1 MKNLAENRDSLRR
14 ARQALLER
22 YLVEP
27 NPARYLRDHTRV
39 IDEHLRRLWRASGLP
54 AELALVAVGG
64 YGRAELYPRSDVD
77 LLILLPQEADG
88 ALQNRLQELVSQWWD
103 TGLEVGHSVRT
114 VAQCLAASNDIT
126 VQTNLLEA
134 RLVDGS
140 TALFE
145 TLQQSLQAQLDVRAF
160 YLAKQHEQSERY
172 KRYTDI
178 DFNLE
183 PNLKES
189 PGGLRDLHSV
199 LWIARAAGLGHAW
212 PALAQNG
219 LLSVSEAYQAQRH
232 QRLLQDMRIRL
243 HQLCGRHDDRLVF
256 DYQQQ
261 LAQQLHI
268 AATLQLRASE
278 RMMRRYYRT
287 KREIQLLNDVLMQ
300 TLRARL
306 FPQAETRALNQHFIA
321 RGDKLGVID
330 DQLFEQS
337 PGAILKSFLLL
348 QQYPEL
354 TGFSAATVRALW
366 RARRLIG
373 REFRADPANRELF
386 MRIFRHEQGLTH
398 ILRRMNQ
405 MDILGRYLPAFG
417 RIVGQMQHDLFHV
430 YTVDEHILMVVRNLR
445 RASLPEY
452 AHEFPLSSRLIG
464 QFEQPHLLYL
474 AALFHDIAKGRGGDH
489 SRLGRRD
496 AIRFC
501 QQHAIPQH
509 DTALIV
515 WLVEH
520 HLLLSATAQKQ
531 DLSDQDVIAAFA
543 AHIPDER
550 HLTALYLLT
559 VADVR
564 GTSPKI
570 WNAWKGKLLEDLYQA
585 TRHYLVH
592 GRIADQIGA
601 TQREAAAMLSL
612 DAIQPEFYRA
622 FWAQLD
628 DDYFIRH
635 EAQEIAWHTRVLA
648 RPGGMIKPV
657 IKTRLSRIGEG
668 LQVLVFQP
676 DQPYLFAR
684 ICNFFAR
691 LNYNIMEAKVHT
703 TRLGYALDSFLVMDA
718 NNDKTAYR
726 DVMNYIEYALAE
738 YIGDAA
744 TIPEPA
750 FGRQSRQLKHF
761 PIAPEVDIRLDE
773 KGHCILS
780 LIAGDRPGLLARI
793 AYLLTRHQ
801 VTIRSAKI
809 NTLGARVEDTFWLA
823 CKELPDSLA
832 IQTLREALISQ
843 LK

>member
-1 MKNLAENRDSLRR
+1 MSVVPIKESLRR

-22 YLVEP
+22 YAEKP
-27 NPARYLRDHTRV
+27 NPARYLRDHTSV
-39 IDEHLRRLWRASGLP
+39 IDDHLRRLWRASGLP
-54 AELALVAVGG
+54 GDLALVAVGG

-88 ALQNRLQELVSQWWD
+88 ALQDRLRALVGQWWD

-114 VAQCLAASNDIT
+114 VAECVEASSDVT

-134 RLVDGS
+134 RLIDGS
-140 TALFE
+140 RSLFDA
-145 TLQQSLQAQLDVRAF
+145 LQAAMQAHLDVRAF
-160 YLAKQHEQSERY
+160 YLAKQQEQGERY

-199 LWIARAAGLGHAW
+199 LWIARAAGLGHTW
-212 PALAQNG
+212 QTLAQNG
-219 LLSVSEAYQAQRH
+219 LLSASEAHQARRH

-243 HQLCGRHDDRLVF
+243 HQLCGRHDDRMVF

-268 AATLQLRASE
+268 DATPQLRASE

-306 FPQAETRALNQHFIA
+306 FPQAETRTLNGRFIA
-321 RGDKLGVID
+321 RGDKLGAID
-330 DQLFEQS
+330 DQLFERTPS
-337 PGAILKSFLLL
+337 AILESFLLL
-348 QQYPEL
+348 QQHPEL

-366 RARRLIG
+366 RARRLIDPA
-373 REFRADPANRELF
+373 FRADPANRELF
-386 MRIFRHEQGLTH
+386 MHLFRHGQGLTH
-398 ILRRMNQ
+398 GLRRMNQ

-464 QFEQPHLLYL
+464 QFKNPHLLLL
-474 AALFHDIAKGRGGDH
+474 AGLFHDIAKGRGGDH
-489 SRLGRRD
+489 SLLGQRD
-496 AIRFC
+496 ALRFC
-501 QQHAIPQH
+501 HQHGITPD

-515 WLVEH
+515 WLVRH
-520 HLLLSATAQKQ
+520 HLLMSATAQKQ

-543 AHIPDER
+543 ANIPDER

-564 GTSPKI
+564 GTSPKV

-585 TRHYLVH
+585 TRHYLAH

-601 TQREAAAMLSL
+601 RQREAAAMLSL
-612 DAIQPEFYRA
+612 YAIQPESYRA

-628 DDYFIRH
+628 DDYFNQH

-648 RPGGMIKPV
+648 RPANHAQTV

-668 LQVLVFQP
+668 LQVLIFQP

-703 TRLGYALDSFLVMDA
+703 TQLGYALDSFLVMDA
-718 NNDKTAYR
+718 NHDKTAYR

-738 YIGDAA
+738 YIGNAG

-809 NTLGARVEDTFWLA
+809 NTLGARAEDTFWLT
-823 CKELPDSLA
+823 CKELPDSHA
-832 IQTLREALISQ
+832 IQSLRDALLSQ

>member
-1 MKNLAENRDSLRR
+1 
-14 ARQALLER
+14 
-22 YLVEP
+22 
-27 NPARYLRDHTRV
+27 
-39 IDEHLRRLWRASGLP
+39 
-54 AELALVAVGG
+54 
-64 YGRAELYPRSDVD
+64 
-77 LLILLPQEADG
+77 
-88 ALQNRLQELVSQWWD
+88 
-103 TGLEVGHSVRT
+103 
-114 VAQCLAASNDIT
+114 

-134 RLVDGS
+134 RLIDGS
-140 TALFE
+140 RSLFDA
-145 TLQQSLQAQLDVRAF
+145 LQAAMQAHLDVRAF
-160 YLAKQHEQSERY
+160 YLAKQQEQSERY

-199 LWIARAAGLGHAW
+199 LWIARAAGLGHTW
-212 PALAQNG
+212 QTLAQNG
-219 LLSVSEAYQAQRH
+219 LLSASEAHQAQRH

-243 HQLCGRHDDRLVF
+243 HQLCGRHDDRMVF

-261 LAQQLHI
+261 LAQQLGI
-268 AATLQLRASE
+268 AATPQLRASE

-306 FPQAETRALNQHFIA
+306 FPQAETRTLNGRFIA
-321 RGDKLGVID
+321 RGDKLGAID
-330 DQLFEQS
+330 DQLFERAPS
-337 PGAILKSFLLL
+337 AILESFLLL
-348 QQYPEL
+348 QQHPEL

-366 RARRLIG
+366 RARRLINPA
-373 REFRADPANRELF
+373 FRADPANRELF
-386 MRIFRHEQGLTH
+386 MHLFRHGQGLTH
-398 ILRRMNQ
+398 GLRRMNQ

-464 QFEQPHLLYL
+464 QFKNPHLLLL
-474 AALFHDIAKGRGGDH
+474 AGLFHDIAKGRGGDH
-489 SRLGRRD
+489 SLLGQRD
-496 AIRFC
+496 ATRFC
-501 QQHAIPQH
+501 HQHGVPPD

-515 WLVEH
+515 WLVRH
-520 HLLLSATAQKQ
+520 HLLMSATAQKQ

-543 AHIPDER
+543 ANIPDER

-564 GTSPKI
+564 GTSPKV

-585 TRHYLVH
+585 TRHYLAH

-601 TQREAAAMLSL
+601 RQREAAAMLSL
-612 DAIQPEFYRA
+612 YAIQPESYRA

-628 DDYFIRH
+628 DDYFNQH

-648 RPGGMIKPV
+648 RPANHAQTV

-668 LQVLVFQP
+668 LQVLIFQP

-703 TRLGYALDSFLVMDA
+703 TQLGYALDSFLVMDA
-718 NNDKTAYR
+718 NHDKTAYR

-738 YIGDAA
+738 YIGNAE

-809 NTLGARVEDTFWLA
+809 NTLGSRAEDTFWLT
-823 CKELPDSLA
+823 CKELPDSHA
-832 IQTLREALISQ
+832 IQSLRDALLSQ

>member
-1 MKNLAENRDSLRR
+1 MSITHIRDSLRR

-22 YLVEP
+22 YTAKP
-27 NPARYLRDHTRV
+27 NPARYLREHTGV
-39 IDEHLRRLWRASGLP
+39 IDDHLRQLWRASGLP
-54 AELALVAVGG
+54 GDLALVAVGG
-64 YGRAELYPRSDVD
+64 YGRAELYPRSDID

-88 ALQNRLQELVSQWWD
+88 TLQDRLQALVGHWWD

-114 VAQCLAASNDIT
+114 VAQCIDASTDVT

-134 RLVDGS
+134 RLIDGS
-140 TALFE
+140 HSLFD
-145 TLQQSLQAQLDVRAF
+145 TLQRAMQAHLDVRAF
-160 YLAKQHEQSERY
+160 YLAKQQEQSERY

-199 LWIARAAGLGHAW
+199 LWIARAAGLGHTW
-212 PALAQNG
+212 QTLAQNG
-219 LLSVSEAYQAQRH
+219 LLSVSEAHQAQRH

-243 HQLCGRHDDRLVF
+243 HQLCGRHDDRMVF

-261 LAQQLHI
+261 LAQQLGI
-268 AATLQLRASE
+268 AASPQLRASE

-306 FPQAETRALNQHFIA
+306 FPQAETRTLNDRFIA
-321 RGDKLGVID
+321 LGDKLGAID
-330 DQLFEQS
+330 DHLFERA
-337 PGAILKSFLLL
+337 PVAILESFLLL
-348 QQYPEL
+348 QQHPEL

-366 RARRLIG
+366 RARRLIDPA
-373 REFRADPANRELF
+373 FRADPANRELF
-386 MRIFRHEQGLTH
+386 MQLFLHGQGLTH
-398 ILRRMNQ
+398 GLRRMNR

-464 QFEQPHLLYL
+464 QFENPHLLLL
-474 AALFHDIAKGRGGDH
+474 AGLFHDIAKGRGGDH
-489 SRLGRRD
+489 SLLGQRD

-501 QQHAIPQH
+501 HQHGLTPD

-515 WLVEH
+515 WLVRQ
-520 HLLLSATAQKQ
+520 HLLMSATAQKQ

-543 AHIPDER
+543 ANIPDER

-564 GTSPKI
+564 GTSPKV

-585 TRHYLVH
+585 TRHYLAH

-612 DAIQPEFYRA
+612 YAIQPESYRP

-628 DDYFIRH
+628 DDYFIQH

-648 RPGGMIKPV
+648 RQADNARTV

-668 LQVLVFQP
+668 LQVLIFQP

-718 NNDKTAYR
+718 NHDKTAYR

-738 YIGDAA
+738 YIGNAE
-744 TIPEPA
+744 TISEPA
-750 FGRQSRQLKHF
+750 FGRRSRQLKHF
-761 PIAPEVDIRLDE
+761 PIVPQVDIRQDE

-780 LIAGDRPGLLARI
+780 LVAGDRPGLLARI

-801 VTIRSAKI
+801 VMIRSAKI
-809 NTLGARVEDTFWLA
+809 NTLGSRAEDTFWLA
-823 CKELPDSLA
+823 CSELPDSHA
-832 IQTLREALISQ
+832 IQELRDALLNQ
-843 LK
+843 LT

>member
-1 MKNLAENRDSLRR
+1 MSVVPIKESLRR

-22 YLVEP
+22 YAEKP
-27 NPARYLRDHTRV
+27 NPARYLRDHTSV
-39 IDEHLRRLWRASGLP
+39 IDDHLRRLWRASGLP
-54 AELALVAVGG
+54 GDLALVAVGG

-88 ALQNRLQELVSQWWD
+88 ALQDRLRALVGQWWD

-114 VAQCLAASNDIT
+114 VAECVEASSDVT

-134 RLVDGS
+134 RLIDGS
-140 TALFE
+140 RSLFDALQE
-145 TLQQSLQAQLDVRAF
+145 AMQARLDVRAF
-160 YLAKQHEQSERY
+160 YLAKQQEQSERY

-199 LWIARAAGLGHAW
+199 LWIARAAGLGHTW
-212 PALAQNG
+212 QTLAQNG
-219 LLSVSEAYQAQRH
+219 LLSASEAHQAQRH

-243 HQLCGRHDDRLVF
+243 HQLCGRHDDRMVF

-268 AATLQLRASE
+268 DATPQLRASE

-306 FPQAETRALNQHFIA
+306 FPQAETRTLNGRFIA
-321 RGDKLGVID
+321 RGDKLGAID
-330 DQLFEQS
+330 DQLFERTPS
-337 PGAILKSFLLL
+337 AILESFLLL
-348 QQYPEL
+348 QQHPEL

-366 RARRLIG
+366 RARRLIDPA
-373 REFRADPANRELF
+373 FRADPANRELF
-386 MRIFRHEQGLTH
+386 MHLFRHGQGLTH
-398 ILRRMNQ
+398 GLRRMNQ

-464 QFEQPHLLYL
+464 QFENPHLLLL
-474 AALFHDIAKGRGGDH
+474 AGLFHDIAKGRGGDH
-489 SRLGRRD
+489 SLLGQRD
-496 AIRFC
+496 ALRFC
-501 QQHAIPQH
+501 HQHGITPD

-515 WLVEH
+515 WLVRH
-520 HLLLSATAQKQ
+520 HLLMSATAQKQ

-543 AHIPDER
+543 ANIPDER

-564 GTSPKI
+564 GTSPKV

-585 TRHYLVH
+585 TRHYLAH

-612 DAIQPEFYRA
+612 YAIQPESYRT
-622 FWAQLD
+622 FWAQLN
-628 DDYFIRH
+628 DDYFIQH

-648 RPGGMIKPV
+648 QPANHAQTV

-668 LQVLVFQP
+668 LQVLIFQP

-703 TRLGYALDSFLVMDA
+703 TQLGYALDSFLVMDA
-718 NNDKTAYR
+718 NHDKTAYR

-738 YIGDAA
+738 YIGNAE

-809 NTLGARVEDTFWLA
+809 NTLGARAEDTFWLT
-823 CKELPDSLA
+823 CKELPDSHA
-832 IQTLREALISQ
+832 IQSLRDALLSQ

>member
-1 MKNLAENRDSLRR
+1 MQTLAGIKESLRR
-14 ARQALLER
+14 ARQTLLEQ
-22 YLVEP
+22 YAANP
-27 NPARYLRDHTRV
+27 NPARYLRDHTRA
-39 IDEHLRRLWRASGLP
+39 IDEHLRLLWRTSGLP
-54 AELALVAVGG
+54 DELALVAVGG

-77 LLILLPQEADG
+77 LLILLPRDADG
-88 ALQNRLQELVSQWWD
+88 ALQQRLQELVGQWWD
-103 TGLEVGHSVRT
+103 IGLEVGHSVRT
-114 VAQCLAASNDIT
+114 VAQCIDASADIT

-140 TALFE
+140 RKCFAELLE
-145 TLQQSLQAQLDVRAF
+145 ARQHHLDVRAF
-160 YLAKQHEQSERY
+160 YLGKQQEQNERY
-172 KRYTDI
+172 RRYTDI

-199 LWIARAAGLGHAW
+199 LWIARAAGLGHTW
-212 PALAQNG
+212 HALAQNG
-219 LLSVSEAYQAQRH
+219 LLTASEARQAQHH

-256 DYQQQ
+256 DYQQP

-268 AATLQLRASE
+268 AATPQLRASE

-306 FPQAETRALNQHFIA
+306 FPQAETRTLNRHFIA
-321 RGDKLGVID
+321 RGDKLGALD
-330 DQLFEQS
+330 DQLFERV
-337 PGAILKSFLLL
+337 PGAILESFLLL
-348 QQYPEL
+348 QQHPEL

-373 REFRADPANRELF
+373 PAFRADPANRERF
-386 MRIFRHEQGLTH
+386 MRILLHGQGLTH
-398 ILRRMNQ
+398 GLRRMNQ

-474 AALFHDIAKGRGGDH
+474 AGLFHDIAKGRGGDH
-489 SRLGRRD
+489 SLLGRRD
-496 AIRFC
+496 VVRFC
-501 QQHAIPQH
+501 HQHGIAQG
-509 DTALIV
+509 DMALIV

-520 HLLLSATAQKQ
+520 HLLMSATAQKQ
-531 DLSDQDVIAAFA
+531 DLTDQDVIAAFA
-543 AHIPDER
+543 ARIPDER

-564 GTSPKI
+564 GTSPKV

-585 TRHYLVH
+585 TRHYLAH

-601 TQREAAAMLSL
+601 TQSEAAALLSL
-612 DAIQPEFYRA
+612 YAIQPESYRP
-622 FWAQLD
+622 FWSQLD
-628 DDYFIRH
+628 DDYFIQH

-648 RPGGMIKPV
+648 RLHAVDKPA

-668 LQVLVFQP
+668 LQVLIFQP

-691 LNYNIMEAKVHT
+691 MNYNIMEAKVHT
-703 TRLGYALDSFLVMDA
+703 TRLGFALDSFLVMDA
-718 NNDKTAYR
+718 SNDKTAYR

-738 YIGDAA
+738 YIGDAK

-761 PIAPEVDIRLDE
+761 PITPEVDIRRND

-780 LIAGDRPGLLARI
+780 LVAGDRPGLLARI
-793 AYLLTRHQ
+793 AYLLTQHQ

-809 NTLGARVEDTFWLA
+809 NTLGARAEDTFWLG
-823 CKELPDSLA
+823 CKELPDHHA
-832 IQTLREALISQ
+832 IQTLRDALLHQ

>member
-1 MKNLAENRDSLRR
+1 MKTLAEIRDGLRD
-14 ARQALLER
+14 ARETLLER
-22 YLVEP
+22 YATEP

-39 IDEHLRRLWRASGLP
+39 IDTHLRRLWRASGLP
-54 AELALVAVGG
+54 AGLALVAVGG
-64 YGRAELYPRSDVD
+64 YGRGELYPRSDID
-77 LLILLPQEADG
+77 LLILLPQEAEG
-88 ALQNRLQELVSQWWD
+88 AVQDRLQALVGQWWD

-114 VAQCLAASNDIT
+114 VAQCLAASNDVT

-134 RLVDGS
+134 RLIDGS
-140 TALFE
+140 PELFG
-145 TLQQSLQAQLDVRAF
+145 TLQQTLYAHLDVRAF
-160 YLAKQHEQSERY
+160 YLAKQHEQNERH

-199 LWIARAAGLGHAW
+199 LWIARAAGLGHTW
-212 PALAQNG
+212 RALAQNG
-219 LLSVSEAYQAQRH
+219 LLSAGETRLIQRH
-232 QRLLQDMRIRL
+232 QCLLQDMRIRL

-261 LAQQLHI
+261 LAQQLRI
-268 AATLQLRASE
+268 EATRQLRASE

-306 FPQAETRALNQHFIA
+306 FPQAETHALNQHFIA
-321 RGDKLGVID
+321 RGDKLEIID
-330 DQLFEQS
+330 DQLFERS
-337 PGAILKSFLLL
+337 PNTILESFFLL
-348 QQYPEL
+348 QQHNEL

-373 REFRADPANRELF
+373 REFRAAPANRELF
-386 MRIFRHEQGLTH
+386 MRIFRHGTGLTH

-464 QFEQPHLLYL
+464 QFEQPYLLHL
-474 AALFHDIAKGRGGDH
+474 AGLFHDIAKGRGGDH
-489 SRLGRRD
+489 SLLGQRD
-496 AIRFC
+496 ALRFC
-501 QQHAIPQH
+501 RRHGIPQS
-509 DTALIV
+509 DIALIV

-520 HLLLSATAQKQ
+520 HLLMSSTAQKQ

-543 AHIPDER
+543 AQVPDER

-585 TRHYLVH
+585 TRHYLAH
-592 GRIADQIGA
+592 GRIADQIGV
-601 TQREAAAMLSL
+601 TKREATAILSL
-612 DAIQPEFYRA
+612 DAIQPESYRA

-628 DDYFIRH
+628 DDYFVQH

-648 RPGGMIKPV
+648 RQADNAKTV

-668 LQVLVFQP
+668 LQVLIFQP

-718 NNDKTAYR
+718 NHDKTAYR
-726 DVMNYIEYALAE
+726 DVMNYIEYALSE
-738 YIGDAA
+738 YIGNAG

-761 PIAPEVDIRLDE
+761 PIMPEVDIRLDE

-793 AYLLTRHQ
+793 AYLLTRHK

-809 NTLGARVEDTFWLA
+809 NTLGARAEDTFWLA
-823 CKELPDSLA
+823 CKELPDSHA
-832 IQTLREALISQ
+832 IQTLREALLTQ